1 MNSYIIEFLG
11 ALLLSFVVFS
21 TGNYLAIGAILAIII
36 MIWEKYS
43 SIAFNPSIALAL
55 TYAEKLPQHD
65 LITYIIAEI
74 AGTLVGFELFKF
86 GMGGKI

>member
-36 MIWEKYS
+36 MI
-43 SIAFNPSIALAL
+43 
-55 TYAEKLPQHD
+55 
-65 LITYIIAEI
+65 
-74 AGTLVGFELFKF
+74 
-86 GMGGKI
+86 